1 MKVMNRLKRALH
13 QVTVEVSR
21 YQQETLV
28 QLIGALVQAR
38 SVNLQKLACSFASP
52 AQVASTYRR
61 LQRFFSGGLSP
72 QVFTE
77 LIVQRLVKPGK
88 PVFLTLDRTHW
99 KRGQRHNN
107 LLCLGILHKRVSVPM
122 VSMSLEKAGN
132 SHTKER
138 KKLLRAAF
146 KHLPVKRCCLLADR
160 EFIGKEWIQFLQRQK
175 MTFVLR
181 IRSNHWIQPTQ
192 GDGFY
197 LDLRSRHQRRNT
209 TKIYENIRLYKDLPL
224 HLVCHR
230 SAKGERIFLVTNRTD
245 LHQIV
250 PLYRQRWSIETA
262 FGFFKSKG
270 FDLETT
276 RLMHPDRIH
285 RLLGVLSLCLLWG
298 LLVGDALQRAKA
310 IPIKKH
316 GRRAGSLVRRGL
328 DQLQYLWNQPH
339 QQPTLR
345 AYARLLVSCT

>member
-1 MKVMNRLKRALH
+1 MKVMNTLKRAVH
-13 QVTVEVSR
+13 QVSVGVSR

-28 QLIGALVQAR
+28 QLVGALIQVR
-38 SVNLQKLACSFASP
+38 SVNLQKLACSFSTP

-107 LLCLGILHKRVSVPM
+107 LLCLGILHKRVSVPI

-138 KKLLRAAF
+138 MKLLRAAF
-146 KHLPVKRCCLLADR
+146 QHLPVNRCCLLADR
-160 EFIGKEWIQFLQRQK
+160 EFIGKEWIQFLLRQPL
-175 MTFVLR
+175 TFVLR
-181 IRSNHWIQPTQ
+181 IRSDHWIQPIH
-192 GDGFY
+192 GAGFY
-197 LDLRSRHQRRNT
+197 LDIHTRHQRRNT

-230 SAKGERIFLVTNRTD
+230 STKGERVFLVTNRTD
-245 LHQIV
+245 LRNV
-250 PLYRQRWSIETA
+250 VSLYRQRWSIETA

-270 FDLETT
+270 FELETT
-276 RLMHPDRIH
+276 RLMHPERIH

-298 LLVGDALQRAKA
+298 LLVGDALQRQKA

-316 GRRAGSLVRRGL
+316 GRRAISLVRRGL
-328 DQLQYLWNQPH
+328 DQLQSIWNQPNQH
-339 QQPTLR
+339 RQLR
-345 AYARLLVSCT
+345 GYAKMLVSCT